1 MSGNRS
7 RNGTAAAVIVIVLS
21 LFLFAWLTVE
31 VSYPTFEFLS
41 DLLPRRLIPLE
52 SFDDI
57 ALLVS
62 RFLWDNRSLDLMSQ
76 AFVIVA
82 AIICCLA
89 LLKPEEGG
97 G

>member
-1 MSGNRS
+1 MSGNTS
-7 RNGTAAAVIVIVLS
+7 KNGTAAAVIVIFLS

-52 SFDDI
+52 SFDEI
-57 ALLVS
+57 ASMVS

-89 LLKPEEGG
+89 LLKPEEGRG
-97 G
+97 